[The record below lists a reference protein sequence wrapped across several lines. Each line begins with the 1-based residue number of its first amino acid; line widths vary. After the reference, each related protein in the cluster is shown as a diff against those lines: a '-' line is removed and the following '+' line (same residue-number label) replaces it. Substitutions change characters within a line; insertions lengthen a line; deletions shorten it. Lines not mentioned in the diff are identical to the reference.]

1 MVNYYNIPVV
11 PGIDDGNA
19 QEEECTCEKVHWV
32 TDPAFFGQS
41 EVLDCLL
48 WSFYEN
54 MLHQDIF
61 PDFVWLYQ
69 SDLF

>member
-1 MVNYYNIPVV
+1 MNLISILPKLKEIMVNYYNIPVV

-48 WSFYEN
+48 
-54 MLHQDIF
+54 
-61 PDFVWLYQ
+61 
-69 SDLF
+69 